1 MLRDR
6 LIATVVVRDGWV
18 VQSFNFAR
26 YLPVG
31 HPEVA
36 VEFLAQ
42 WDVDEIVLLDISAT
56 PAGRGPDFDLVT
68 RVAKRCFVPLT
79 VGGGVRHLDDIHDLT
94 HAGADKVSVNTV
106 ALSDPAI
113 LDRGAAVYGRQCM
126 VASIDVRG
134 GGPSAQV
141 FGRCGTEA
149 AGTDAVSWAR
159 AVEAAGAGEILLTSI
174 DRNGSKQGYDMPL
187 VRAVSDAVGIPVIA
201 SGGAG
206 RPAHFAEALREAGAS
221 AVAAGNFF
229 HFAEHSVIA
238 TKACLASAGARIRL
252 ESAARYEQCPI
263 DARGRVGKRA
273 EFTFDERV

>member
-1 MLRDR
+1 MLRHR
-6 LIATVVVRDGWV
+6 LVATVVVKDGWV
-18 VQSFNFAR
+18 VQSFNFER

-42 WDVDEIVLLDISAT
+42 WDVDEILLLDISAT
-56 PAGRGPDFDLVT
+56 PAGRGPDFELVS

-79 VGGGVRHLDDIHDLT
+79 VGGGIRHLDDVHDLT
-94 HAGADKVSVNTV
+94 HAGADKVSVNT
-106 ALSDPAI
+106 AAIADPGVIA
-113 LDRGAAVYGRQCM
+113 RGAATYGRQCM

-134 GGPSAQV
+134 EGGAAQV

-149 AGTDAVSWAR
+149 TGRTAVAYAR
-159 AVEAAGAGEILLTSI
+159 EMEQAGAGEIFLTSI
-174 DRNGSKQGYDMPL
+174 DRGGTKRGYDIPL
-187 VRAVSDAVGIPVIA
+187 LRAVSAAVGIPVVA

-206 RPAHFAEALREAGAS
+206 RPTHFAEGLRDGGVS

-238 TKACLASAGARIRL
+238 AKAYLAAAGVGIRL
-252 ESAARYEQCPI
+252 ESAANYAGAAI
-263 DARGRVGKRA
+263 DDLGRVSKLA
-273 EFTFDERV
+273 DFTFDDRT

>member
-18 VQSFNFAR
+18 VQSFNFSS

-56 PAGRGPDFDLVT
+56 PDGRGPDFDLVS

-79 VGGGVRHLDDIHDLT
+79 VGGGVRHLDDVHDLT
-94 HAGADKVSVNTV
+94 HAGADKVSLNTA
-106 ALSDPAI
+106 ALADPG
-113 LDRGAAVYGRQCM
+113 LLERGAALYGRQCM

-134 GGPSAQV
+134 EGPSAEAY
-141 FGRCGTEA
+141 GGCGTAPSGKEA
-149 AGTDAVSWAR
+149 VAWAR
-159 AVEAAGAGEILLTSI
+159 EAEAAGAGEVLLTSI
-174 DRNGSKQGYDMPL
+174 DRSGTKRGYDL
-187 VRAVSDAVGIPVIA
+187 ALLRAVAEAVRIPVIA

-206 RPAHFAEALREAGAS
+206 RPQHFVAGVRDGGAS
-221 AVAAGNFF
+221 AVAAGNYF
-229 HFAEHSVIA
+229 HFTEHSVIA
-238 TKACLASAGARIRL
+238 AKAYLASAGIDVRL
-252 ESAARYEQCPI
+252 ESAAFYTGCPI
-263 DARGRVGKRA
+263 DTEGRIGKRGD
-273 EFTFDERV
+273 FTFDERF